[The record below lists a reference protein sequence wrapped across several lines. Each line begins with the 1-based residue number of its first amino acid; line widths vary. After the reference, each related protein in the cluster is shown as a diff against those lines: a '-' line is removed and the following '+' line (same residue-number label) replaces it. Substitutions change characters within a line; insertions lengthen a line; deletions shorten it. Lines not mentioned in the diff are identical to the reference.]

1 MLSVTTILCLF
12 PAVMGRLTAPCI
24 MDLCLLVYSTNALPV
39 SSVCAGDWSVPVSV
53 GCVAGDAQS
62 YILFCDFFDRIIEAY
77 HGHRV
82 TSHTPESDFK
92 CDNLKV
98 AQFIVIN
105 LLILIRNRTNTHSGQ
120 SESGGGAQHQN
131 TWCTPPAPS
140 SVGSLTLLGYD
151 IIPAEPGDLTKSCR

>member
-1 MLSVTTILCLF
+1 
-12 PAVMGRLTAPCI
+12 
-24 MDLCLLVYSTNALPV
+24 MDSCLLVYSTNALPV

-98 AQFIVIN
+98 AP
-105 LLILIRNRTNTHSGQ
+105 
-120 SESGGGAQHQN
+120 
-131 TWCTPPAPS
+131 PPAEL
-140 SVGSLTLLGYD
+140 LT
-151 IIPAEPGDLTKSCR
+151 S